1 MSFDTTRPPTPD
13 EMLAEKG
20 FLTNFWKRIFLEAQ
34 RLNASDIHIE
44 SLKSGLQVRLRIKGS
59 LISPFEIITDRSE
72 MVQFV
77 DKFKEI
83 SGLDTSNKKVLQDSS
98 FSLDLTSSTY
108 RVSLSPGFQYGE
120 CVVLRII
127 NNDELPSLDKM
138 ILPTAA
144 KDDMRWALGQKQG
157 LFLVTGPT
165 GSGKSTTLQACIAAM
180 NYQDKKIIS
189 IENPPE
195 RILPGVVH
203 ECITGRFGWK
213 EAIKGAMR
221 EDPDVIL
228 VGEIRD
234 QESAKLAV
242 EASQTGHLV
251 LSTLHTNN
259 VPSTVTRLLTLGIEK
274 HLIADALLF
283 ISAQRLLKVLC
294 IHCKQTDGHHFKK
307 SQSGCI
313 ECQGTGYSGRIPI
326 LEYCLTPDSDLVFN
340 FDHKLFSRILRQD
353 LESETRR
360 LINEGFVDH
369 RLLEPENS
377 HPAIDNVIHIKP
389 RGNFS

>member
-1 MSFDTTRPPTPD
+1 MAFHTTRPPTPD
-13 EMLAEKG
+13 EMISEKG
-20 FLTNFWKRIFLEAQ
+20 FLTVFWRRIFVKASE
-34 RLNASDIHIE
+34 LNASDIHIE
-44 SLKSGLQVRLRIKGS
+44 SLKTGLQVRLRVKGS
-59 LISPFEIITDRSE
+59 LISPFDGIKERSE
-72 MVQFV
+72 IVQLV

-83 SGLDTSNKKVLQDSS
+83 SNLDTSNKRVLQDSS
-98 FSLDLTSSTY
+98 FSLDLTNSTY

-120 CVVLRII
+120 CAVLRII
-127 NNDELPSLDKM
+127 NNNELPTLEK
-138 ILPTAA
+138 ITLPNKA
-144 KDDMRWALGQKQG
+144 KDDMRWALNQKQG

-165 GSGKSTTLQACIAAM
+165 GSGKSTTLQACIASM
-180 NYQDKKIIS
+180 NYQGKKIIS

-203 ECITGRFGWK
+203 ECITSQFGWK

-259 VPSTVTRLLTLGIEK
+259 VPATVTRLLTLGVEK

-283 ISAQRLLKVLC
+283 ISAQRLLKNLC
-294 IHCKQTDGHHFKK
+294 PTCKEREGDFWKK
-307 SQSGCI
+307 GLKGCSN
-313 ECQGTGYSGRIPI
+313 CQETGYSGRIPI
-326 LEYCLTPDSDLVFN
+326 LEYCVTPDPDLIFN
-340 FDHKLFSRILRQD
+340 FDKKKFSKILRQD
-353 LESETRR
+353 LDSETIK
-360 LINEGFVDH
+360 LIHGGFVDY
-369 RLLEPENS
+369 RLLPQENKK
-377 HPAIDNVIHIKP
+377 VEL
-389 RGNFS
+389 

>member
-1 MSFDTTRPPTPD
+1 MGFDTTRPPTPD

-20 FLTNFWKRIFLEAQ
+20 FLTVFWRRIFLKAQ
-34 RLNASDIHIE
+34 ELGASDIHIE
-44 SLKSGLQVRLRIKGS
+44 SLKSGLQIRLRVKGS
-59 LISPFEIITDRSE
+59 LISPFEIIADRSE

-83 SGLDTSNKKVLQDSS
+83 SGLDTSNKKILQDSS

-120 CVVLRII
+120 CLVLRII
-127 NNDELPSLDKM
+127 NNEELPSLEKLV
-138 ILPTAA
+138 LPASA
-144 KDDMRWALGQKQG
+144 KDDMRWALSQKQG

-165 GSGKSTTLQACIAAM
+165 GSGKSTTLQACIVAM
-180 NYQDKKIIS
+180 SCQDKKIIS

-203 ECITGRFGWK
+203 ECITGKFGWK

-221 EDPDVIL
+221 QDPDVIL

-234 QESAKLAV
+234 FESAKLAV

-259 VPSTVTRLLTLGIEK
+259 VPATVTRLLTLGIEK
-274 HLIADALLF
+274 HLIADSLLF

-294 IHCKQTDGHHFKK
+294 VHCKQRDGDFNKRNPA
-307 SQSGCI
+307 GCSS
-313 ECQGTGYSGRIPI
+313 CQRTGYSGRIPI
-326 LEYCLTPDSDLVFN
+326 LEYCLTPDADLVFN
-340 FDHKLFSRILRQD
+340 FEHKVFAQILRQT
-353 LESETRR
+353 LKEETRR
-360 LINEGFVDH
+360 LIKEGIVDH
-369 RLLEPENS
+369 RLLPPEAS
-377 HPAIDNVIHIKP
+377 QKIMNVISFRPGRIAHE
-389 RGNFS
+389 

>member
-44 SLKSGLQVRLRIKGS
+44 SLKSGLQVRLRVKGS
-59 LISPFEIITDRSE
+59 LISPFEIIQDRSE

-98 FSLDLTSSTY
+98 FSLDLTTSTY

-127 NNDELPSLDKM
+127 NNDELPSLERM
-138 ILPTAA
+138 ALPASA
-144 KDDMRWALGQKQG
+144 KDDMRWALSQKQG

-180 NYQDKKIIS
+180 SYHDKKIIS

-203 ECITGRFGWK
+203 ECITSRFGWK

-234 QESAKLAV
+234 HESAKLAV

-259 VPSTVTRLLTLGIEK
+259 VPATITRLLTLGIEK

-294 IHCKQTDGHHFKK
+294 VHCKQFEGDFCKK
-307 SQSGCI
+307 GQTGCA

-326 LEYCLTPDSDLVFN
+326 LEYCLTPDPDLVFN
-340 FDHKLFSRILRQD
+340 FDHKVFSRILRQD
-353 LESETRR
+353 LTGETRR
-360 LINEGFVDH
+360 LIKEGIVDH
-369 RLLEPENS
+369 RLLPTEDTQTG
-377 HPAIDNVIHIKP
+377 ANVFHIKP
-389 RGNFS
+389 RETRS

>member
-1 MSFDTTRPPTPD
+1 MAFHTTRPPTPD
-13 EMLAEKG
+13 EMLSEKG
-20 FLTNFWKRIFLEAQ
+20 FLTVFWKRIFIKANEI
-34 RLNASDIHIE
+34 NASDIHIE
-44 SLKSGLQVRLRIKGS
+44 SLKTGLQVRLRVKGT
-59 LISPFEIITDRSE
+59 LTSPFDVIKDRSE
-72 MVQFV
+72 MIQLV

-98 FSLDLTSSTY
+98 FSIDLTSSTY

-120 CVVLRII
+120 CAVLRII
-127 NNDELPSLDKM
+127 NNDELPTLEK
-138 ILPTAA
+138 IALPAKA
-144 KDDMRWALGQKQG
+144 KDDMRWALNQKQG

-165 GSGKSTTLQACIAAM
+165 GSGKSTTLQACIASM
-180 NYQDKKIIS
+180 NYHGKKIIS

-203 ECITGRFGWK
+203 ECITSQFGWK

-234 QESAKLAV
+234 HESAKLAV

-259 VPSTVTRLLTLGIEK
+259 VPATVTRLLTLGVEK

-283 ISAQRLLKVLC
+283 ISAQRLLKHLC
-294 IHCKQTDGHHFKK
+294 TKCKQKDGDFWIK
-307 SQSGCI
+307 SPSGCRP
-313 ECQGTGYSGRIPI
+313 CQETGYSGRIPI
-326 LEYCLTPDSDLVFN
+326 LEYCIKPDPDLIFN
-340 FDHKLFSRILRQD
+340 FEHKKFTKILCQD
-353 LESETRR
+353 LSSETER
-360 LINEGFVDH
+360 LIREGHVDH
-369 RLLEPENS
+369 RLIPQEKSMNFGK
-377 HPAIDNVIHIKP
+377 IK
-389 RGNFS
+389 GEYHE